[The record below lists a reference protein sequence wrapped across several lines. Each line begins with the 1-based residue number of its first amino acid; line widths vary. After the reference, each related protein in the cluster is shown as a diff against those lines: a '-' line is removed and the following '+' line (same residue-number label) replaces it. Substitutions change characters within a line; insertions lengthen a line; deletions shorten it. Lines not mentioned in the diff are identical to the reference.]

1 MNQCC
6 SSAMMFSSTIVYFA
20 WLMITVCCS
29 GASAVGSDV
38 VSVSVKEGD
47 SVIFYTDAKTNQQN
61 YIRWHFN
68 CTRIAQISGN
78 LSRICTDVQC
88 NNGTERFRHRL
99 ELDNQT
105 GSLTIMNT
113 RTTDSGLYELK
124 INSSS
129 TYSETI
135 FNLTVNGES
144 FNKCLNAV

>member
-1 MNQCC
+1 MNHWC
-6 SSAMMFSSTIVYFA
+6 SSAMMFSSTIVCFA
-20 WLMITVCCS
+20 WLMLTVCCP

-47 SVIFYTDAKTNQQN
+47 SVIFYTDPKTNQQN
-61 YIRWHFN
+61 YIRWHFY

-78 LSRICTDVQC
+78 LSHICTDVQC

-105 GSLTIMNT
+105 GSLTITNT
-113 RTTDSGLYELK
+113 RNTDSGLYELK

-129 TYSETI
+129 TYSEQV

-144 FNKCLNAV
+144 FDKCLNAV